1 MKNKQLFLSMLMVGM
16 SLGTAWAIRGKFGHE
31 QGAAWAGAIGALSV
45 LLVAK
50 RADWFANAFNITL
63 AGALG
68 WGIGGIMSY
77 GLVVGYGKASDF
89 VNVYYGLLMLFVIGG
104 LYGFIGGGLFGIS
117 LTNTTKNPIKWHS
130 LIIEMAVGGLIFY
143 YFLIEQFGWLMTP
156 PRSEVWAVCLGMAAA
171 LIWNLVRNKHYS
183 ALRVAVFSGLG
194 GGFGFAFGDF
204 LQVLGKV
211 SEIHFNFW
219 NVMEYSLGFFGGL
232 GMAYGTLTSKWEV
245 SENLQSKNS
254 QLFPLLML
262 VLVIPFIVWQQT
274 FEIKRITEIISK
286 LNVSEGS
293 PIFEVVQ
300 WFSLFLMIL
309 MCIVWLLKFFIKQSN
324 VVSYS
329 FSEIF
334 TFFIGHLGLY
344 IVFSLLITGAFLS
357 TYLIEQYLY
366 ILNLLVVIFVIRIT
380 KPEFYDYSIS
390 LKKWS
395 LNMTGVI
402 IVIAILA
409 FILINS
415 HDNLKGAQKRFNNDA
430 VKTELNNSIL

>member
-1 MKNKQLFLSMLMVGM
+1 MIMVGM

-130 LIIEMAVGGLIFY
+130 LIMEMVVGGLIFY

-171 LIWNLVRNKHYS
+171 LTWNLVRNKHYS
-183 ALRVAVFSGLG
+183 ALRVAIFSGLG

-262 VLVIPFIVWQQT
+262 VLVIPLIVWQQT

-309 MCIVWLLKFFIKQSN
+309 MCIVWLLKFFIKQSD

-329 FSEIF
+329 FSKIF